1 MNKII
6 DIRPNEL
13 RRLMPLAMAYT
24 LILASIYVLKPVRNA
39 LFLDQLGIA
48 QLPYVLILVAL
59 IGGGISSSYSKLMG
73 SARLNRLIPGTFVAL
88 IAHLAIF
95 RYAFAFS
102 GGWIYYAFY
111 IWVNLYGVLAVSLI
125 WLLANAAF
133 NAREARRLFGFIGT
147 GGIAGSVLGGL
158 FTGWAASGLGTE
170 NLLLVSAGLIAAST
184 GLVCTVPVGSPS
196 VKASTE
202 GGALRAVM
210 SSALLKRIA
219 GMGALVAVVAVVADI
234 QFNEIVD
241 AAFESKDEKTAFF
254 GTFFAYLNGFSLA
267 FQLLVT
273 PWILKRFGVGC
284 ALFFLPMSMALG
296 AVGVLLMAGLWGG
309 IAVKVG
315 DVGFRHAIHK
325 AAVEVL
331 FLPVPAELKKRSKIF
346 IDTTIDNLATGLGA
360 LFVLILQ
367 AGFGVLYPHLSLLS
381 LGLIAVWLWNLVGLR
396 RAYVNAFRGAL
407 DRAELRADDF
417 RVKLDGAVIAALVR
431 ALKSE
436 NPRHVAYA
444 LELLGTADEDLTS
457 AIAPLLQHADADVRR
472 LALLAMRPSP
482 HVDLQ
487 FLVRGL
493 LRDENTDVR
502 VEALHFLRRQA
513 LSFDLDALRNDLQ
526 TGDPKIRTTALGYI
540 SRYGKAKER
549 GLIDEAFVESVLCSG
564 VSEERV
570 LLVRV
575 IGSMREWE
583 AFLFALMHDG
593 DAEVV
598 GEVIRSFDCQSPDY
612 AAWLLDRLAEPRHRM
627 DAREALVKLGDVA
640 LPALETAWDS
650 RPRLRLQIPRVAGE
664 IPSQR
669 AVDFLLKKLNHARSD
684 DGFALVQA
692 LCKWHALSPG
702 RPCDAERV
710 DHILM
715 ARAGAH
721 YEMTRLLQI
730 FEQAQGQGVALLKRA
745 LRERRAGVLEQIFL
759 LLEIRYSTE
768 DMHRAYLGITSS
780 EKATRAN
787 ALEFLDN
794 VFESH
799 HKAILPVLIDA
810 DAVEDALAYGRKF
823 FFDGLQTREDG
834 MSALIDGDDPWLKA
848 CALNGVDVDDSPA
861 LIARVRACRTHAQPL
876 IAETATRVG
885 ERLWGDERGRTT
897 DVFRRGDAMLTAIE
911 KVMALQNVDVFS
923 EVATQHL
930 AHLAAIAEEVTCRAG
945 DVLYREDDPPRA
957 MYLILEGRVRLHR
970 GDFDVT
976 IAGPRDAFG
985 TWALF
990 DDEPRVATATVL
1002 ETGRLL
1008 CIERDNFVD
1017 LLADYVQ
1024 ITQGVLRA
1032 MSKRLRGLVARV
1044 Q

>member
-1 MNKII
+1 MNRII

-13 RRLMPLAMAYT
+13 RRLMPLVGAYT
-24 LILASIYVLKPVRNA
+24 LILASIYVLKPARNA

-59 IGGGISSSYSKLMG
+59 IGGGISSLYSKLMG

-88 IAHLAIF
+88 LAHLVIF
-95 RYAFAFS
+95 RYAFAVS
-102 GGWIYYAFY
+102 GGWIYYLFY

-147 GGIAGSVLGGL
+147 GGIAGAVLGGL
-158 FTGWAASGLGTE
+158 FTGWAANDLGTE

-184 GLVCTVPVGSPS
+184 GLVCTVPGGSLS

-210 SSALLKRIA
+210 SSALLTRIA

-254 GTFFAYLNGFSLA
+254 GHFFAYLNGFSLA

-284 ALFFLPMSMALG
+284 ALFFLPVSMALG

-331 FLPVPAELKKRSKIF
+331 FLPVPSELKSRSKVF

-360 LFVLILQ
+360 LLVLILQ

-381 LGLIAVWLWNLVGLR
+381 LGLVAAWLWNLVGLR
-396 RAYVNAFRGAL
+396 QAYVNAFRGAL
-407 DRAELRADDF
+407 DRRELRADDF

-457 AIAPLLQHADADVRR
+457 EIAPLLQRADPDVRR
-472 LALLAMRPSP
+472 LALSAMRPSP

-526 TGDPKIRTTALGYI
+526 NDDPKIRTTALGYI
-540 SRYGKAKER
+540 SRYGKAKEK
-549 GLIDEAFVESVLCSG
+549 GLIDEAFVESVLRSG
-564 VSEERV
+564 VPEERV

-575 IGSMREWE
+575 IGGMKEWE
-583 AFLFALMHDG
+583 AFLFALMRDA

-598 GEVIRSFDCQSPDY
+598 GEVIRSFDCQSPDFT
-612 AAWLLDRLAEPRHRM
+612 AWLLDRLAEPRHRM
-627 DAREALVKLGDVA
+627 DARNALVKMGEAAV
-640 LPALETAWDS
+640 PALKTAWDS
-650 RPRLRLQIPRVAGE
+650 RPHLRLQIPRVAAE
-664 IPSQR
+664 IPSQMS
-669 AVDFLLKKLNHARSD
+669 VDFLLEKLKNARFD

-692 LCKWHALSPG
+692 SCKLHALSPDLL
-702 RPCDAERV
+702 CDADRA
-710 DHILM
+710 DRILM
-715 ARAGAH
+715 AWAGAH

-730 FEQAQGQGVALLKRA
+730 FERAPGRDFALLKRA
-745 LRERRAGVLEQIFL
+745 LREHRAGVLEQIFL

-780 EKATRAN
+780 EKTTRAN

-810 DAVEDALAYGRKF
+810 DAVEDALSHGRDF
-823 FFDGLQTREDG
+823 FSDDLRTREDG
-834 MSALIDGDDPWLKA
+834 MSFLIDGDDLWLKA
-848 CALNGVDVDDSPA
+848 CALNCVDAGDSAA
-861 LIARVRACRTHAQPL
+861 LISRVQACCTHAHPL
-876 IAETATRVG
+876 IAETAKRVA
-885 ERLWGDERGRTT
+885 ERL
-897 DVFRRGDAMLTAIE
+897 
-911 KVMALQNVDVFS
+911 
-923 EVATQHL
+923 
-930 AHLAAIAEEVTCRAG
+930 
-945 DVLYREDDPPRA
+945 
-957 MYLILEGRVRLHR
+957 
-970 GDFDVT
+970 
-976 IAGPRDAFG
+976 
-985 TWALF
+985 
-990 DDEPRVATATVL
+990 
-1002 ETGRLL
+1002 
-1008 CIERDNFVD
+1008 
-1017 LLADYVQ
+1017 
-1024 ITQGVLRA
+1024 
-1032 MSKRLRGLVARV
+1032 
-1044 Q
+1044 